1 MKRVFKTSAALLVA
15 ICLAAILEAQDK
27 AASFQSQDVKF
38 DGHNVKLAGTWL
50 APKLEAGTRA
60 PGVLII
66 PGEGT
71 TVRDGII
78 VGKTKQPIY
87 RELAEYLAARGMA
100 VLRYDKRCAGESEC
114 KAAASFED
122 YVEDARKAMEFL
134 SQQPQVDPSRVFLFG
149 HSEGGYIAATVAS
162 HTELKLAGVVLA
174 AAPGRTLNKLM
185 HDLLQAQMAE
195 AGRKQEEINA
205 YLMKFDRLI
214 KELMGGRQDFTA
226 EKLDPKDPYDAVL
239 LDLIKQRDVVLS
251 LLINDPLQIVNTIR
265 APVLILQGK
274 KDLQIK
280 EKDALYLEEAL
291 KRASHTDVTLQVFEN
306 ADHLLKLN
314 KGAASFASYADAS
327 RPLDPA
333 LLAGLNEWMQ
343 KKAK

>member
-1 MKRVFKTSAALLVA
+1 M
-15 ICLAAILEAQDK
+15 LEAQDK

-38 DGHNVKLAGTWL
+38 DGHNVKLSGTWL
-50 APKLEAGTRA
+50 APKLEAGKRA

-66 PGEGT
+66 PGEGKT
-71 TVRDGII
+71 TRDGVMI
-78 VGKTKQPIY
+78 GETKQPVY
-87 RELAEYLAARGMA
+87 RELAEYLAGRGVA

-114 KAAASFED
+114 KAAESFED

-134 SQQPQVDPSRVFLFG
+134 SQQPQVDSSRVFLFG
-149 HSEGGYIAATVAS
+149 HSEGGYIAATIAS

-174 AAPGRTLNKLM
+174 AAPGRTLNKLVR
-185 HDLLQAQMAE
+185 DLIEAQMTE
-195 AGRKQEEINA
+195 AGKKPAEISA
-205 YLMKFDRLI
+205 YLVKFERLV

-239 LDLIKQRDVVLS
+239 LDMIKRRDVVLS
-251 LLINDPLQIVNTIR
+251 LLINDPLQIVNAIR
-265 APVLILQGK
+265 APVLILQGR

-291 KRASHTDVTLQVFEN
+291 KRASHTDVTLQVFEDT
-306 ADHLLKLN
+306 DHLLKIN
-314 KGAASFASYADAS
+314 KGTASFASYADAS

-333 LLAGLNEWMQ
+333 LLAGLNEWVQ